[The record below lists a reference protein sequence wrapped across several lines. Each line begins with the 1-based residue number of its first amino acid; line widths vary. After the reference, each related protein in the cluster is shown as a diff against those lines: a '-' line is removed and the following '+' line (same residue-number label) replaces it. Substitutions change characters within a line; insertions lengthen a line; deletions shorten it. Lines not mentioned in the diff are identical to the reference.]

1 VSISSEYGGGITIVN
16 TNSEKN
22 CCPVNDD
29 KKVYN
34 YVKNN
39 IKYETNE
46 S

>member
-22 CCPVNDD
+22 CCGVNE
-29 KKVYN
+29 KKAYN